1 MLAVVFE
8 VTPLPERA
16 ARYFDIA
23 AALRPELERID
34 GFISVER
41 FESLTRPGVFLS
53 LSWWRDEQAILAWRN
68 TACHRAGQAEG
79 REAVFADYRI
89 RVMACLR
96 DYGMHE
102 RKQAPADSNAAL
114 L

>member
-1 MLAVVFE
+1 MLAVIFE
-8 VTPLPERA
+8 VTPLPGRA
-16 ARYFDIA
+16 QRYFDIA
-23 AALRPELERID
+23 AQLKPTLEKID

-41 FESLTRPGVFLS
+41 FESLTRPGVYLS
-53 LSWWRDEQAILAWRN
+53 LSTWRDEAALARWRQE
-68 TACHRAGQAEG
+68 ACHRSGQREG

-89 RVMACLR
+89 RVMAGLR

-102 RKQAPADSNAAL
+102 RAEAPADSNAVL

>member
-1 MLAVVFE
+1 MWAVIFE
-8 VTPLPERA
+8 VTPQPGRA
-16 ARYFDIA
+16 QRYFDIA

-41 FESLTRPGVFLS
+41 FQSLSRPEVFLS
-53 LSWWRDEQAILAWRN
+53 LSWWRDEAAIAAWRN
-68 TACHRAGQAEG
+68 AAQHRAGQAEG

-89 RVMACLR
+89 RVLSCVR
-96 DYGMHE
+96 DYGL
-102 RKQAPADSNAAL
+102 RDRAQAPADSNATL

>member
-8 VTPLPERA
+8 VTPLPGRA
-16 ARYFDIA
+16 QRYFDIA

-34 GFISVER
+34 GFIAVER
-41 FESLTRPGVFLS
+41 FESLTRPGVYLS
-53 LSWWRDEQAILAWRN
+53 LSWWRDEAAITAWRT

-79 REAVFADYRI
+79 RETVFADYRI
-89 RVMACLR
+89 RVMTCVR
-96 DYGMHE
+96 DYGLHD
-102 RKQAPADSNAAL
+102 RNHAPADSNAAL

>member
-8 VTPLPERA
+8 VTPLPGRA
-16 ARYFDIA
+16 QRYFDIA

-34 GFISVER
+34 GFVAVER
-41 FESLTRPGVFLS
+41 FQSLTRPDVYLS
-53 LSWWRDEQAILAWRN
+53 LSWWRDEAAIAAWRN
-68 TACHRAGQAEG
+68 TACHRSGQAEG

-89 RVMACLR
+89 RVMSCLR
-96 DYGMHE
+96 DYGMHD
-102 RKQAPADSNAAL
+102 RAHAPADSNIAL